1 MSNRERQDANMRF
14 KLDFIIDRSELNA
27 DYRRYVLSFIKNAL
41 SQSVNGDL
49 LDRYYTDT
57 NTKDLQK
64 VEGVADEKD
73 SPTEIYAGQPVQ
85 CKAEVTSSGEPDQSV
100 TWSVSPATAGVTISS
115 DGPPRNSR
123 NTRRLISPPF

>member
-49 LDRYYTDT
+49 LD
-57 NTKDLQK
+57 
-64 VEGVADEKD
+64 
-73 SPTEIYAGQPVQ
+73 
-85 CKAEVTSSGEPDQSV
+85 
-100 TWSVSPATAGVTISS
+100 
-115 DGPPRNSR
+115 
-123 NTRRLISPPF
+123 